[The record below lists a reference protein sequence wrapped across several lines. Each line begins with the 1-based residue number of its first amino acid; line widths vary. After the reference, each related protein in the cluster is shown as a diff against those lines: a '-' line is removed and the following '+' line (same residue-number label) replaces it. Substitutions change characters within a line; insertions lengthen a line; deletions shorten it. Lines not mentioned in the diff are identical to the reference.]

1 MNKQHCSTAILAA
14 ALVLGACSTG
24 HELAGVS
31 RSRLVVDSRYDTRPD
46 ARAEAFTAPYRR
58 QVDSL
63 MSPVVGRAAETL
75 AAGRPESKLSNL
87 LTDILVW
94 SAGRFGEHPDFA
106 VYNIGGMRAAFAPGP
121 VTYGDVLDVAPFENK
136 ICFVT
141 LTGDKVLELFGQI
154 AARGGEGVSHAVRLA
169 ITPGGRLV
177 SAEVGGQPVDSGR
190 LYRIATIDY
199 VAEGNDQ
206 MVAFKASTDV
216 VSPRGD
222 ENNVRNIIMDYFGDQ
237 ARRGRAVSARL
248 EGRIV
253 VR

>member
-1 MNKQHCSTAILAA
+1 MKQQHWSITIVAA
-14 ALVLGACSTG
+14 ALMLGACATS
-24 HELAGVS
+24 HELAGIS

-46 ARAEAFTAPYRR
+46 ARAEAFIAPYKQR
-58 QVDSL
+58 VDSL
-63 MSPVVGRAAETL
+63 MSPVVGRAAENL

-87 LTDILVW
+87 LTDILMW
-94 SAGRFGEHPDFA
+94 SAPRFGEQPDFA

-141 LTGDKVLELFGQI
+141 LTGKKVLELFGQI
-154 AARGGEGVSHAVRLA
+154 AARGGEGVSHAVRLV
-169 ITPGGRLV
+169 ITPAGQLV
-177 SAEVGGQPVDSGR
+177 SAKVGGKPVDSTR
-190 LYRIATIDY
+190 SYRIATIDY

-206 MVAFKASTDV
+206 MVAFKASTGV
-216 VSPRGD
+216 VSPQGK
-222 ENNVRNIIMDYFGDQ
+222 ENNVRNIIMDYFGEQ
-237 ARRGRAVSARL
+237 ARLGHDVGARM

>member
-1 MNKQHCSTAILAA
+1 MKQLHWSIIALAS
-14 ALVLGACSTG
+14 ALTLGGCATRHS
-24 HELAGVS
+24 LAGIS
-31 RSRLVVDSRYDTRPD
+31 RSRIVVDSRYDARPD
-46 ARAEAFTAPYRR
+46 ARAAAFIAPYKH

-63 MSPVVGRAAETL
+63 MSPIVGRAADVL

-94 SAGRFGEHPDFA
+94 SGARFGEHPDFA
-106 VYNIGGMRAAFAPGP
+106 VYNIGGMRAAFAKGD

-154 AARGGEGVSHAVRLA
+154 AMRGGEGVSHAVRLVISPA
-169 ITPGGRLV
+169 GQLV
-177 SAEVGGQPVDSGR
+177 SAEVGGKPVDR
-190 LYRIATIDY
+190 TRDYRIATLDY

-206 MVAFKASTDV
+206 MTAFKASTDV
-216 VSPRGD
+216 VSPRGKKD
-222 ENNVRNIIMDYFGDQ
+222 NVRNLIMDYFGEQ
-237 ARRGRAVSARL
+237 ARKGLAVDASL

-253 VR
+253 VK